1 MSSTAQTATH
11 GIGLPVEIGQ
21 IGRELKK
28 LWEQTGDVKTRASL
42 INLAVYSPDPN
53 SLADNTRIISEIAR
67 EHACR
72 AICIAADPT
81 AAGGDRAEAWISA
94 HCHVSRAGGKQVCSE
109 QLSFALSGCYVRM
122 LPNVVFS
129 HLDSDLPFYL
139 WWQGELPDPIDP
151 QLWTWVDRLIY
162 DSADWSDFDKQMR
175 LVEAAQA
182 EAHQRVVLCDL
193 NWVRLVQIRLAI
205 AQFFDGV
212 ASRDSLNDLER
223 VEITFAP
230 GHRSTATL
238 LTGWLAAQLR
248 WQRTA
253 RFGSGA
259 LHFVDPVGNTIAV
272 SLREEQGEPIGRC
285 TVACGQS
292 VYAVEHPRGA
302 DLLRVTA
309 HTNGIERM
317 DQMMPAGSNDPVRLR
332 REELM
337 RGGPHR
343 VYLRAVAAVR
353 DLI

>member
-1 MSSTAQTATH
+1 MSTVDAAMH
-11 GIGLPVEIGQ
+11 GIGLSVEIGQ

-28 LWEQTGDVKTRASL
+28 LWEQSGDVKTRASL
-42 INLAVYSPDPN
+42 INLAVYSSDPN
-53 SLADNTRIISEIAR
+53 SLAENTRIISEIAR

-72 AICIAADPT
+72 AICIAADPQ
-81 AAGGDRAEAWISA
+81 ANGDRAEAWIDA

-139 WWQGELPDPIDP
+139 WWQGELPEPIDP

-162 DSADWSDFDKQMR
+162 DSALWSDFDKQMR
-175 LVEAAQA
+175 RVEAAQS

-193 NWVRLVQIRLAI
+193 NWVRLVQIRLAV
-205 AQFFDGV
+205 AQCFDGL
-212 ASRDSLNDLER
+212 ASRESLNDIQR
-223 VEITFAP
+223 VEITFSP
-230 GHRSTATL
+230 GHRSTAIL
-238 LTGWLAAQLR
+238 LVGWLAAQLR

-253 RFGSGA
+253 RFGAGT
-259 LHFVDPVGNTIAV
+259 LHFLDAVANTITV

-292 VYAVEHPRGA
+292 EYVVEHPPGA

-309 HTNGIERM
+309 HTNGAQRM
-317 DQMMPAGSNDPVRLR
+317 HQMMPAGSNDPVRLM

-337 RGGPHR
+337 RGGPHQ

-353 DLI
+353 ELI